1 MDGGRGFLRTAKIL
15 ACCLLV
21 FPLVGTAP
29 RSGSK
34 VSTQSL
40 ASSDEARARRASLDT
55 LLREG
60 EGLFQAR
67 RYPEARQRFEAARG
81 AAVEA
86 NVPDKAARALGDIGA
101 CQFALHQY
109 RPALQSLLE
118 AHRQAEAAND
128 PSGAASFQYNIAS
141 LYSELGELDAA
152 AEWIQGAMRRLNA
165 KDRKNLPQILIQ
177 LATLRARQDRMAE
190 ARQLFNQ
197 GIEAADRAGDLSLY
211 ANGWNRL
218 GDEYLKRGELAL
230 AEPPL
235 LEAYR
240 IRKLNHLALDSS
252 YRSLGRLRLEQGDLT
267 SAAALLDR
275 AVELAAQPR
284 GGIPT
289 WDIYHYRGRVRM
301 AQGRLRDAM
310 ADLRIAV
317 RLARGWRWNA
327 PPDDA
332 SRMGTEGWLELVHS
346 ALVEAGNRLYLET
359 REPALIRET
368 FEAVEENRAGSL
380 RAVLSR
386 GRRPDPSGLPPAYW
400 EALARLQRAEVQAL
414 RTQDARSQE
423 SVAGVRAE
431 LVRMELAMGPA
442 MSPLPPSLL
451 ERTREALDDESALLS
466 FQLGDRISWLWALDR
481 EGLALYSLPARAEV
495 ESQSQA
501 AAKAIREDAAPGGD
515 GPARLWRTLF
525 GQLAPRFQ
533 RKTRWLVA
541 LDRGSTL
548 MDSQNRFTAGGLP
561 FEAPLAALEDC
572 SSLPPAYLAER
583 HVIEI
588 IPGAGYWVEATSRSR
603 EVPAPVFVGVGD
615 AIYNTAD
622 PRLPPLSPGVRAS
635 SKNAVILPR
644 LVGSGAELDV
654 CARSWRGE
662 RVLLKG
668 AAASRDGLA
677 EQLRRNPAVVH
688 LATHVLE
695 SSERPSYGLIALSL
709 TARRESELLAP
720 YEIAGWRTN
729 AGLVVLSGCH
739 SAAGAQLPGTGLLG
753 LTRAWL
759 MAGAHSVI
767 GSDWAT
773 PDESG
778 ALFGALY
785 QNLSG
790 ERGIPPAAALRAA
803 QLEMIH
809 SGGWRARP
817 SYWGAYFVVGSQ

>member
-1 MDGGRGFLRTAKIL
+1 L
-15 ACCLLV
+15 
-21 FPLVGTAP
+21 
-29 RSGSK
+29 
-34 VSTQSL
+34 
-40 ASSDEARARRASLDT
+40 RRAPFDVVF
-55 LLREG
+55 R
-60 EGLFQAR
+60 QAAEL
-67 RYPEARQRFEAARG
+67 YQAGHYQEARQRFEAARA
-81 AAVEA
+81 AAV
-86 NVPDKAARALGDIGA
+86 AAQIPRQATRALGNIGG

-109 RPALQSLLE
+109 RPALQTFLE
-118 AHRQAEAAND
+118 AHRQAEATGD
-128 PSGAASFQYNIAS
+128 RSAAAIFDANIAS
-141 LYSELGELDAA
+141 LYTELGELNAA
-152 AEWIQGAMRRLNA
+152 SEWLQGTIKRVSSM
-165 KDRKNLPQILIQ
+165 DRSNLPQILIQ
-177 LATLRARQDRMAE
+177 LATLRARQDRMPE
-190 ARQLFNQ
+190 ARQLFSQ
-197 GIEAADRAGDLSLY
+197 GIEAADRAADLSLY

-218 GDEYLKRGELAL
+218 GEEYLKRGELAR

-240 IRKLNHLALDSS
+240 IRKLNHLVMDVS

-275 AVELAAQPR
+275 AVELSGQAQ
-284 GGIPT
+284 GWIPT

-301 AQGRLRDAM
+301 AQGRLREAM
-310 ADLRIAV
+310 GDLRIAV
-317 RLARGWRWNA
+317 RLARDWRWNM
-327 PPDDA
+327 PPDDT

-359 REPALIRET
+359 RDPALIRET

-386 GRRPDPSGLPPAYW
+386 GRWTDPNGLPPAYW
-400 EALARLQRAEVQAL
+400 ETLARLQRAEVQAL
-414 RTQDARSQE
+414 RMPDARGQE
-423 SVAGVRAE
+423 TVAGVRAE
-431 LVRMELAMGPA
+431 LVRMELALGPA
-442 MSPLPPSLL
+442 VAPQPSSLL
-451 ERTREALDDESALLS
+451 ELSRQALDEESVLLS

-481 EGLALYSLPARAEV
+481 EGLALYALPARAEV
-495 ESQSQA
+495 ESQAQA
-501 AAKAIREDAAPGGD
+501 AATAIRQDAPLGAD

-525 GQLAPRFQ
+525 GQLATRYQ
-533 RKTRWLVA
+533 RKPRWLVA

-561 FEAPLAALEDC
+561 FEAPLGALAD
-572 SSLPPAYLAER
+572 SSRQPPAYLVER
-583 HVIEI
+583 HAIEI
-588 IPGAGYWVEATSRSR
+588 IPGAGYWVEARSR
-603 EVPAPVFVGVGD
+603 THETPAPVFVGLGD
-615 AIYNTAD
+615 PIYNTAD
-622 PRLPPLSPGVRAS
+622 PRLPPLPTGARPAS
-635 SKNAVILPR
+635 KPALMLPR
-644 LVGSGAELDV
+644 LVGSGAELDA
-654 CARSWRGE
+654 CAQSWRGE

-668 AAASRDGLA
+668 AHASRDGLA

-709 TARRESELLAP
+709 TPRRESELLPP

-739 SAAGAQLPGTGLLG
+739 SAGGAQLPGTGLLG

-767 GSDWAT
+767 GSNWAT

-785 QNLSG
+785 RNLSG
-790 ERGIPPAAALRAA
+790 ERRGSPAAALRAA
-803 QLEMIH
+803 QLEMIR
-809 SGGWRARP
+809 SGGWRAKP

>member
-1 MDGGRGFLRTAKIL
+1 M
-15 ACCLLV
+15 
-21 FPLVGTAP
+21 
-29 RSGSK
+29 
-34 VSTQSL
+34 
-40 ASSDEARARRASLDT
+40 AR
-55 LLREG
+55 E
-60 EGLFQAR
+60 
-67 RYPEARQRFEAARG
+67 
-81 AAVEA
+81 
-86 NVPDKAARALGDIGA
+86 AARALGNAGA
-101 CQFALHQY
+101 CQLALHQY
-109 RPALQSLLE
+109 RPALRSLLE
-118 AHRQAEAAND
+118 AHRQAEAVND
-128 PSGAASFQYNIAS
+128 SSTAAALDFNIAS
-141 LYSELGELDAA
+141 LYSEMGELDAA
-152 AEWIQGAMRRLNA
+152 AEWIQGTIRRLTGV
-165 KDRKNLPQILIQ
+165 DRTNLPQILIQ
-177 LATLRARQDRMAE
+177 LATLRARQDRMPE
-190 ARQLFNQ
+190 ARRLFNQ
-197 GIEAADRAGDLSLY
+197 GIEAADRAGDLGLY

-218 GDEYLKRGELAL
+218 GEEYLKRGELAL
-230 AEPPL
+230 AEPLL

-240 IRKLNHLALDSS
+240 IRKLNHLAMDVS

-267 SAAALLDR
+267 AAAALLDR
-275 AVELAAQPR
+275 AVELSAQAH
-284 GGIPT
+284 GWIPT

-310 ADLRIAV
+310 EDLRIAV
-317 RLARGWRWNA
+317 RLARDWRWSM
-327 PPDDA
+327 PPDDT
-332 SRMGTEGWLELVHS
+332 SRMGVEGWLELVHS

-359 REPALIRET
+359 RDPALIRET

-380 RAVLSR
+380 RAVFSR
-386 GRRPDPSGLPPAYW
+386 GRWADPSGLPPAYW
-400 EALARLQRAEVQAL
+400 ETLARLQRAEVQAL
-414 RTQDARSQE
+414 RTRDPRGQE
-423 SVAGVRAE
+423 TVASVRAE
-431 LVRMELAMGPA
+431 LVRMELALGPA
-442 MSPLPPSLL
+442 VAPLPSSLL
-451 ERTREALDDESALLS
+451 ELSRQALDDESVLLG

-481 EGLALYSLPARAEV
+481 EGLALYALPARAEV

-501 AAKAIREDAAPGGD
+501 AATAIRQDAALGAD

-533 RKTRWLVA
+533 RKPRWLVA

-548 MDSQNRFTAGGLP
+548 MDSQSRFTAGGIP
-561 FEAPLAALEDC
+561 FEAPLGALTD
-572 SSLPPAYLAER
+572 SSRQPPAYLVER
-583 HVIEI
+583 HAIEI
-588 IPGAGYWVEATSRSR
+588 IPGAGYWVEARSR
-603 EVPAPVFVGVGD
+603 THETPAPVFVGLGD
-615 AIYNTAD
+615 PIYNTAD
-622 PRLPPLSPGVRAS
+622 PRLSPLPPGAKPASKPPLM
-635 SKNAVILPR
+635 LPR
-644 LVGSGAELDV
+644 LVGSGLELDA

-668 AAASRDGLA
+668 AYASRDGLA

-709 TARRESELLAP
+709 TPRRESELLPP

-767 GSDWAT
+767 GSNWAT

-785 QNLSG
+785 RNLSG
-790 ERGIPPAAALRAA
+790 ERRGSPAAALRAA
-803 QLEMIH
+803 QLEMIR

>member
-1 MDGGRGFLRTAKIL
+1 MQ
-15 ACCLLV
+15 
-21 FPLVGTAP
+21 P
-29 RSGSK
+29 
-34 VSTQSL
+34 L
-40 ASSDEARARRASLDT
+40 ASDEEAPLRRAPSDA
-55 LLREG
+55 LLREAS
-60 EGLFQAR
+60 GLYQAG
-67 RYPEARQRFEAARG
+67 RYHEALERFAAAR
-81 AAVEA
+81 AAAIEA
-86 NVPDKAARALGDIGA
+86 QMPRQAARALGNIGG

-109 RPALQSLLE
+109 RPALQSFLE
-118 AHRQAEAAND
+118 AHRQAEAASD
-128 PSGAASFQYNIAS
+128 PSAAAIFDVNIAS

-152 AEWIQGAMRRLNA
+152 AEWIQGTIKRLNA
-165 KDRKNLPQILIQ
+165 KDRSFLPQILIQ
-177 LATLRARQDRMAE
+177 LASLRARQDRMPE

-197 GIEAADRAGDLSLY
+197 GIEAADRAGNLSLY

-218 GDEYLKRGELAL
+218 GGEYLKRGDLAL
-230 AEPPL
+230 AEAPL

-240 IRKLNHLALDSS
+240 IRKLNHLALDVS

-267 SAAALLDR
+267 SAATLLDR
-275 AVELAAQPR
+275 AVELSAQAR

-289 WDIYHYRGRVRM
+289 WDTYHYRGRVRM

-310 ADLRIAV
+310 GDLRIAV
-317 RLARGWRWNA
+317 RLARDWRWNA

-332 SRMGTEGWLELVHS
+332 ARMGTEGWLDLVHA

-368 FEAVEENRAGSL
+368 FEAVEENRASSL

-386 GRRPDPSGLPPAYW
+386 GRTPDPSGLPPAYW
-400 EALARLQRAEVQAL
+400 ETLARLQRAEVQAL
-414 RTQDARSQE
+414 RTQRDARIQE
-423 SVAGVRAE
+423 TVAGVRAE
-431 LVRMELAMGPA
+431 LVRMELALGPA
-442 MSPLPPSLL
+442 VASLPSSLL
-451 ERTREALDDESALLS
+451 ERTRRALDDESALLS

-481 EGLALYSLPARAEV
+481 EGLALYALPARAEV
-495 ESQSQA
+495 ELQSQA
-501 AAKAIREDAAPGGD
+501 AASAIRDYAAPGGD

-525 GQLAPRFQ
+525 GQLATRFQ

-548 MDSQNRFTAGGLP
+548 TDSPNRFTAGGLP
-561 FEAPLAALEDC
+561 FEAPLAALED
-572 SSLPPAYLAER
+572 SSRQPPAYLVER
-583 HVIEI
+583 HAIEI
-588 IPGAGYWVEATSRSR
+588 IPGAGYWVEASSRTR
-603 EVPAPVFVGVGD
+603 EAPAPVFVGVGD

-622 PRLPPLSPGVRAS
+622 PRLPPLPPGARPAS
-635 SKNAVILPR
+635 KPALPLPR
-644 LVGSGAELDV
+644 LVGSGAELDA

-688 LATHVLE
+688 LAAHVLE

-709 TARRESELLAP
+709 TARRESELLPP

-739 SAAGAQLPGTGLLG
+739 SAEGAKLPGTGLLG

-767 GSDWAT
+767 SSNWAT

-785 QNLSG
+785 RNLSG
-790 ERGIPPAAALRAA
+790 ERGSSPAAALRAA
-803 QLEMIH
+803 QLEMIR